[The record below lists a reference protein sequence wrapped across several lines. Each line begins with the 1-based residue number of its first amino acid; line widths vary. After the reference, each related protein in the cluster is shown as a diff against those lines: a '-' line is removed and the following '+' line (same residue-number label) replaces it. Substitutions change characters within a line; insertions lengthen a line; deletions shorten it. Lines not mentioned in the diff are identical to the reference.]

1 MKSLI
6 LIILLI
12 PIGLAAQDEAFI
24 YGKISTKD
32 GTTYEGPIRWGKEE
46 VYWTDLF
53 NASKEENENLRHLS
67 NAERDKL
74 DEQQAWAGGGDRYSF
89 STFIRSVGLSTE
101 RYVFHSESSY
111 VHQFGCQFGE
121 IRTIHPEG
129 KRYISVEL
137 QNGDRFTLDGEGYN
151 DIGATVYVIDKTI
164 GEVAIEW
171 NRIERIGFMPTPHKL
186 TDKFGEPL
194 YGTVETYDGTYSGYI
209 QWDHDERISTDKLD
223 GDAEDGKMSIPF
235 AKIRSI
241 ERRAGHS
248 FVVLQSGREVEMR
261 GSNDVSHGNRGV
273 IIMNKDIPSV
283 DVPWDE
289 FKKVTFSDNAS
300 QALMRY
306 EDFKTQKPL
315 QAKVTLHDGKTFS
328 GKIIYDL
335 DESST
340 YDLLQGK
347 LNDIKFAV
355 PFRNIRN
362 LTVKTTSH
370 CDIEL
375 TSGKRL
381 TLWEEQDVSNLN
393 QGLLISTTASESKYI
408 PWSEVESIDFQ

>member
-1 MKSLI
+1 MKSFILI
-6 LIILLI
+6 LILI
-12 PIGLAAQDEAFI
+12 PAGLAAQDEAFI
-24 YGKISTKD
+24 YGRISTKD
-32 GTTYEGPIRWGKEE
+32 GNTYEGPIRWGKEE

-53 NASKEENENLRHLS
+53 NASKEDNENLRRLS
-67 NAERDKL
+67 TAERDRL
-74 DEQQAWAGGGDRYSF
+74 DEQQAWAGGDRNSF
-89 STFIRSVGLSTE
+89 TTFVRSVGLQTE
-101 RYVFHSESSY
+101 RYIFHSDGSY

-129 KRYISVEL
+129 RRYLSIEM

-151 DIGATVYVIDKTI
+151 DVGATIHVMDKAV
-164 GEVAIEW
+164 GEASVEW
-171 NRIERIGFMPTPHKL
+171 ERIERIEFMSTPHKL
-186 TDKFGEPL
+186 AEKFGEPL

-209 QWDHDERISTDKLD
+209 QWDHDERITTDKLD

-235 AKIRSI
+235 AKIGSI

-248 FVVLQSGREVEMR
+248 VVVLQSGREVELR
-261 GSNDVSHGNRGV
+261 GSNDVSRGHRGV

-289 FKKVTFSDNAS
+289 FRKVTFTDKAPP
-300 QALMRY
+300 AVVRY

-315 QAKVTLHDGKTFS
+315 QAKVTLHDGKTVS
-328 GKIIYDL
+328 GKLIYDL

-347 LNDIKFAV
+347 VSDTKFAI

-370 CDIEL
+370 CDLEL
-375 TSGKRL
+375 TNGKHL

-393 QGLLISTTASESKYI
+393 QGLLISTSATESKYI